1 MAYATYTDLEAIWRP
16 LSADEQ
22 EQATAL
28 LDYAAVIIDAYATI
42 DATDE
47 EQMKRAKYVSCSM
60 VRRAMQA
67 SESDMIGIT
76 QASATM
82 GPFNQQATFQNP
94 TGDLYLSGTEK
105 GILGASGSFIAS
117 VRPVIRPVIV
127 EGAHDAFPVV

>member
-28 LDYAAVIIDAYATI
+28 LDYAAVIIDAYATV

-47 EQMKRAKYVSCSM
+47 EQLKRAKYVSCSM
-60 VRRAMQA
+60 VRRAMMA
-67 SESDMIGIT
+67 SESDMIGIS

-82 GPFNQQATFQNP
+82 GPFNQQATFSNP
-94 TGDLYLSGTEK
+94 TGDLYLTGTEK
-105 GILGASGSFIAS
+105 GMLGANGSFIAS
-117 VRPVIRPVIV
+117 VRPVIRPVLV
-127 EGAHDAFPVV
+127 KGAHNAFSVV

>member
-1 MAYATYTDLEAIWRP
+1 MAYATYSDLEAIWRP

-47 EQMKRAKYVSCSM
+47 DALKRAKYVSCSM
-60 VRRAMQA
+60 VRRSMQA
-67 SESDMIGIT
+67 SESDMIGIS

-82 GPFNQQATFQNP
+82 GPFNQQATFANP

-105 GILGASGSFIAS
+105 GILGASGSFVAS
-117 VRPVIRPVIV
+117 VRPVICPVLV
-127 EGAHDAFPVV
+127 KGAHDAFAVV

>member
-1 MAYATYTDLEAIWRP
+1 MAYATYSDLEAIWRP

-47 EQMKRAKYVSCSM
+47 EQLKRAKYVSCSM
-60 VRRAMQA
+60 VRRAIMA
-67 SESDMIGIT
+67 GESDMIGVS

-82 GPFNQQATFQNP
+82 GPFNQQATYSNP
-94 TGDLYLSGTEK
+94 MGDLYLSGTEK
-105 GILGASGSFIAS
+105 GILGANGSFIAS
-117 VRPVIRPVIV
+117 VRPVIRPVLV
-127 EGAHDAFPVV
+127 KGAHDAFPVV

>member
-47 EQMKRAKYVSCSM
+47 EQMKRAKYVSCSV

-67 SESDMIGIT
+67 SESDMIGIS

-82 GPFNQQATFQNP
+82 EPFNQQATFSNP
-94 TGDLYLSGTEK
+94 TGDLYLTGTEK
-105 GILGASGSFIAS
+105 GILGASGSFVAS
-117 VRPVIRPVIV
+117 VRPVIRPVLV
-127 EGAHDAFPVV
+127 KGAHNAFSVV

>member
-1 MAYATYTDLEAIWRP
+1 MAYATYSDLEAIWRP

-47 EQMKRAKYVSCSM
+47 DELKRAKYVSCSM
-60 VRRAMQA
+60 VRRSMQA
-67 SESDMIGIT
+67 SESDMIGIS

-82 GPFNQQATFQNP
+82 GPFNQQATFANP

-105 GILGASGSFIAS
+105 GILGASGSFVAS
-117 VRPVIRPVIV
+117 VRPVIRPVLV
-127 EGAHDAFPVV
+127 KGAHDAFAVV

>member
-28 LDYAAVIIDAYATI
+28 LDYAAVIIDAYATV

-47 EQMKRAKYVSCSM
+47 EQLKRAKYVSCSM
-60 VRRAMQA
+60 VRRAMMA
-67 SESDMIGIT
+67 SESDMIGIS

-82 GPFNQQATFQNP
+82 GPFNQQATFSNP

-117 VRPVIRPVIV
+117 VRPVIRPVLV
-127 EGAHDAFPVV
+127 KGAHDAFSVV

>member
-28 LDYAAVIIDAYATI
+28 LDYAAVIIDAYATV

-47 EQMKRAKYVSCSM
+47 EQLTRAKYVSCSM
-60 VRRAMQA
+60 VRRAMMA
-67 SESDMIGIT
+67 SESDMIGIS

-82 GPFNQQATFQNP
+82 GPFNQQATYQNP
-94 TGDLYLSGTEK
+94 TGDLYLTGTEK
-105 GILGASGSFIAS
+105 GMLGANGSFIAS
-117 VRPVIRPVIV
+117 VRPVIRPVLV
-127 EGAHDAFPVV
+127 KGAHNAFPVV

>member
-28 LDYAAVIIDAYATI
+28 LEYAAVIIDAYATI

-47 EQMKRAKYVSCSM
+47 EQLTRAKYVSCSM
-60 VRRAMQA
+60 VRRAMMA
-67 SESDMIGIT
+67 SESDMIGIS

-82 GPFNQQATFQNP
+82 GPFNQQATFSNP
-94 TGDLYLSGTEK
+94 TGDLYLTGTEK
-105 GILGASGSFIAS
+105 GMLGANGSFIAS
-117 VRPVIRPVIV
+117 VRPVIRPVLV
-127 EGAHDAFPVV
+127 KGAHDAYSVV

>member
-1 MAYATYTDLEAIWRP
+1 MAYATYSDLEAIWRP

-47 EQMKRAKYVSCSM
+47 EQLTRAKYVSCSM

-67 SESDMIGIT
+67 SESDMIGIS

-82 GPFNQQATFQNP
+82 GPFNQQATFSNP
-94 TGDLYLSGTEK
+94 TGDLYLTGTEK
-105 GILGASGSFIAS
+105 GMLGANGSFIAS
-117 VRPVIRPVIV
+117 VRPVIRPVLV
-127 EGAHDAFPVV
+127 KGAHNAFSVV